1 MSGFSFAGHI
11 KAAPQIRPLLNV
23 GCLMD
28 IPTGQYVKGKYGES
42 ILNGGQALITGLGGR
57 GNTYKST
64 LAHYLQLVILNRYA
78 SASENIYDTEM
89 SLGEA
94 RIRALSNELPY
105 IREQDLVGTGRL
117 VISDSTVMSGN
128 VWFESIKGFCKAK
141 VAASKETVATTPF
154 IGRDGKNIPAFI
166 PSLAMADSLSR
177 MNIDAVDAI
186 LDKNNIGESGNNVEA
201 LRSSHAKNQMLIQ
214 LPVLTAE
221 SGLYMTFTAHVDD
234 ELKMD
239 PYAPSQHKLSF
250 LKNGLKF
257 KYVSNQFSFLMNN
270 LWYCFSASPLK
281 NATTKAAEYPRNPND
296 NDKTNNDLMVVTVQN
311 LRGKYGPSGT
321 PFELIVSQSEGVLV
335 GLSEFHYLKQ
345 YERFGIGGSLQNYYL
360 ELLPECGLSRTTIR
374 SKVSENPKLKR
385 ALEITSELCQ
395 IFNLWHQL
403 PTVKLKSPKEIYE
416 TLKSRGYDWDIL
428 LGQTRGYWVFLEDE
442 KNEPL
447 KFLSTMDI
455 LNMCLEKDHPDY
467 YHPWWYD
474 ELVKKPVESKK

>member
-11 KAAPQIRPLLNV
+11 KPAPQLRPLLNV

-28 IPTGQYVKGKYGES
+28 IPTGQYVKGKHGES

-64 LAHYLQLVILNRYA
+64 IAHYLQLAILNRYVC
-78 SASENIYDTEM
+78 SSENIYDTEM
-89 SLGEA
+89 SLGEM
-94 RIRALSNELPY
+94 RIKALSKELPY
-105 IREQDLVGTGRL
+105 IREQDLIETGRL

-128 VWFESIKGFCKAK
+128 VWFDEIKKFTRAK
-141 VAASKETVATTPF
+141 IAAPKQTVMTTPF
-154 IGRDGKNIPAFI
+154 IDRKGENITAYI

-201 LRSSHAKNQMLIQ
+201 LRASHAKNQMLIQ

-239 PYAPSQHKLSF
+239 PYAGSTQKLSF

-270 LWYCFSASPLK
+270 LWYCFSATPLK

-296 NDKTNNDLMVVTVQN
+296 NDKANNDLMVVTVQN

-321 PFELIVSQSEGVLV
+321 PFELVVSQSEGVLV
-335 GLSEFHYLKQ
+335 GLSEYNYIKQ
-345 YERFGIGGSLQNYYL
+345 YDRFGIGGNLQNFFL
-360 ELLPECGLSRTTIR
+360 DLLPEVSLSRTTIR
-374 SKVSENPKLKR
+374 SKILANPKLKR

-395 IFNLWHQL
+395 ISNLWHWL
-403 PTVKLKSPKEIYE
+403 PSVKALSPKHIYD
-416 TLKSRGYDWDIL
+416 TLKERGYDWDVL
-428 LGQTRGYWVFLEDE
+428 LGQTRGYWIYVEDE
-442 KNEPL
+442 ANEPL

-474 ELVKKPVESKK
+474 ELTKK

>member
-1 MSGFSFAGHI
+1 MSGFSFAGHV
-11 KAAPQIRPLLNV
+11 KAAPQLRPLLNV

-28 IPTGQYVKGKYGES
+28 IPTGQYVKGKHGES

-64 LAHYLQLVILNRYA
+64 IAHYLQLVILDRYA
-78 SASENIYDTEM
+78 CSSENIYDTEM

-94 RIRALSNELPY
+94 RIRALSRELPHV
-105 IREQDLVGTGRL
+105 REQDLIGTGRL

-128 VWFESIKGFCKAK
+128 VWFESIKNFSKAK
-141 VAASKETVATTPF
+141 IAASKQTVKTTPF
-154 IGRDGKNIPAFI
+154 INREGNNIEAFI

-186 LDKNNIGESGNNVEA
+186 LDKNNIGDSGNNVEA
-201 LRSSHAKNQMLIQ
+201 LRASHAKNQMLIQ

-234 ELKMD
+234 ELKLD
-239 PYAPSQHKLSF
+239 PYAPSQQKLSF

-270 LWYCFSASPLK
+270 LWFCFSASPLK
-281 NATTKAAEYPRNPND
+281 NQATKAAEYPRNPND
-296 NDKTNNDLMVVTVQN
+296 NDKANNDLMVVTLQN
-311 LRGKYGPSGT
+311 LRGKYGPSGM

-335 GLSEFHYLKQ
+335 GLSEFNYIKQ
-345 YERFGIGGSLQNYYL
+345 YDRFGIGGNLQNYHL
-360 ELLPECGLSRTTIR
+360 DLLPEVTLSRTTVR
-374 SKVSENPKLKR
+374 SKILDNPKLKR

-395 IFNLWHQL
+395 IHNLWHNL
-403 PTVKLKSPKEIYE
+403 PTVKLLTPKQIYD
-416 TLKSRGYDWDIL
+416 TLKERGYDWDVL
-428 LGQTRGYWVFLEDE
+428 LGQTRGYWIYVEDE
-442 KNEPL
+442 ADEPL
-447 KFLSTMDI
+447 KFLSTMDL
-455 LNMCLEKDHPDY
+455 LNMCLDKDHPDY

-474 ELVKKPVESKK
+474 ELVKKS